1 MDPLDQIDGIL
12 SGVKYNKTTGK
23 VIKASALLNIWLLKQ
38 NGTKDPNGELIDP
51 IAMEWEKTFIEEI
64 IVKKIMDVPKE
75 LIVNGFTDRR
85 YAKNKVTYSRVPN
98 NRRGTFI
105 YLSANF
111 HPPPSYF
118 IPYVY

>member
-75 LIVNGFTDRR
+75 LIVNGSPTEGML
-85 YAKNKVTYSRVPN
+85 KTKLLT
-98 NRRGTFI
+98 
-105 YLSANF
+105 LQCKM
-111 HPPPSYF
+111 
-118 IPYVY
+118 

>member
-85 YAKNKVTYSRVPN
+85 YAKKDLFPYYSP
-98 NRRGTFI
+98 
-105 YLSANF
+105 
-111 HPPPSYF
+111 
-118 IPYVY
+118 